1 MNGNVFRWFL
11 IMKIQRTIYWNKL
24 AEIEELKEFF
34 EEDYQ
39 GFKKLIEDH
48 IKEFEKFSDE
58 ALDKFAKLRV
68 LEVTNGCTQWGFR
81 RGDQECLSVEQ
92 TRECM
97 NLVMGFMKRTE
108 LYFPSE
114 GQIEFDDEQKAFI
127 QAGRSLYKDAFKDN
141 IKESERKYYAASTAQ
156 FIVYGHER
164 MQRAMT
170 LVKQDYETLFSL
182 YYIERGQKYIAPY
195 LEGFE

>member
-1 MNGNVFRWFL
+1 
-11 IMKIQRTIYWNKL
+11 MKIQRTIYWDKL
-24 AEIEELKEFF
+24 AEIKELKQFF
-34 EEDYQ
+34 EEDYRR
-39 GFKKLIEDH
+39 FKKLIENH
-48 IKEFEKFSDE
+48 IEELEKFSDE

-68 LEVTNGCTQWGFR
+68 LEVTNGCTQWAFR
-81 RGDQECLSVEQ
+81 RGDRECLSVEQ

-114 GQIEFDDEQKAFI
+114 GKIEFNDEQKVLI
-127 QAGRSLYKDAFKDN
+127 QAGRSLYKNAFKDN
-141 IKESERKYYAASTAQ
+141 IKKSEREYYAASTAQ
-156 FIVYGHER
+156 FIVYDRER
-164 MQRAMT
+164 TKRAMT

-182 YYIERGQKYIAPY
+182 YYIERGQKYIASY

>member
-1 MNGNVFRWFL
+1 
-11 IMKIQRTIYWNKL
+11 MKIQRTIYWHKL

-34 EEDYQ
+34 AEDYQ
-39 GFKKLIEDH
+39 GFKKLIEEQ
-48 IKEFEKFSDE
+48 IEEFEKFSAE

-68 LEVTNGCTQWGFR
+68 LEVTNGCTQWAFR
-81 RGDQECLSVEQ
+81 RSDRECLSVEK

-114 GQIEFDDEQKAFI
+114 GKIEFDDEQKALI

-156 FIVYGHER
+156 FIVYDRER
-164 MQRAMT
+164 IQRAMT
-170 LVKQDYETLFSL
+170 LVKQDYEKLFSL

>member
-1 MNGNVFRWFL
+1 
-11 IMKIQRTIYWNKL
+11 MKIQRTIYWNKL

-34 EEDYQ
+34 TQDYQ
-39 GFKKLIEDH
+39 GFKKLIEEQ
-48 IKEFEKFSDE
+48 IEEFEKFSDE

-68 LEVTNGCTQWGFR
+68 LEVTNGCTQWAFR
-81 RGDQECLSVEQ
+81 RSDRECLSVEK

-114 GQIEFDDEQKAFI
+114 GKIEFDDEQKAFI
-127 QAGRSLYKDAFKDN
+127 QAGRSLYKHAFKDN

-164 MQRAMT
+164 TQRAMT
-170 LVKQDYETLFSL
+170 LVKQDYEKLFSL
-182 YYIERGQKYIAPY
+182 YYIEREQKYIARY

>member
-1 MNGNVFRWFL
+1 
-11 IMKIQRTIYWNKL
+11 MKRQRTIYWNKL
-24 AEIEELKEFF
+24 AKIKELKDFF
-34 EEDYQ
+34 AEDYQ
-39 GFKKLIEDH
+39 GFKKLIEEY
-48 IKEFEKFSDE
+48 IEELEKFSDE

-68 LEVTNGCTQWGFR
+68 LEVTNGCTQWAFR
-81 RGDQECLSVEQ
+81 RGEKECLSVEQ

-114 GQIEFDDEQKAFI
+114 GQIEFDEEQKAFM
-127 QAGRSLYKDAFKDN
+127 QAVRSLYKEAFKRN
-141 IKESERKYYAASTAQ
+141 IKNSERKYYAASTAQ
-156 FIVYGHER
+156 FIVYARER
-164 MQRAMT
+164 ILRAMK
-170 LVKQDYETLFSL
+170 LVKQDYERLFSL

>member
-1 MNGNVFRWFL
+1 
-11 IMKIQRTIYWNKL
+11 MKIQYTIYWDKL
-24 AEIEELKEFF
+24 AEIQELKEFF
-34 EEDYQ
+34 EEDFS
-39 GFKKLIEDH
+39 GFRKLIEER
-48 IKEFEKFSDE
+48 IEEFENFSDA

-68 LEVTNGCTQWGFR
+68 LEITNGCTQWGFR

-97 NLVMGFMKRTE
+97 NLIMGFMKRTE

-127 QAGRSLYKDAFKDN
+127 QAGRSLYKDAFKN
-141 IKESERKYYAASTAQ
+141 NVKESEREYYAASTAQ
-156 FIVYGHER
+156 FIVYGYER
-164 MQRAMT
+164 VKRAIS

-195 LEGFE
+195 LRGFQG

>member
-1 MNGNVFRWFL
+1 
-11 IMKIQRTIYWNKL
+11 MKTQRTIYWNNL
-24 AEIEELKEFF
+24 AEIQELKEFF
-34 EEDYQ
+34 EEDFQ
-39 GFKKLIEDH
+39 GFKKLIEDR
-48 IKEFEKFSDE
+48 IEEFEKFSDE

-68 LEVTNGCTQWGFR
+68 LEVINGCTQWAFR
-81 RGDQECLSVEQ
+81 RGDKECLSVEQ

-127 QAGRSLYKDAFKDN
+127 QAGRSLYKDAFKNNVRDS
-141 IKESERKYYAASTAQ
+141 KREYYAASTAQ
-156 FIVYGHER
+156 FIVYGQER
-164 MQRAMT
+164 VQRGIE
-170 LVKQDYETLFSL
+170 LVKQNYETLFSA

-195 LEGFE
+195 LRGFK